1 MIRVRKLK
9 LSNHPVLGNLELDFT
24 DSSNKAVDT
33 VIIAGN
39 NGIGKSSLVELLYQ
53 IMAHKYHDMPCYV
66 DSIEVDFDSKIRTYE
81 FYAKDIKGRDY
92 LYVKDGLGLDN
103 WVGSDEFAEIFP
115 TSAIFSDV
123 DINFKSDQITN
134 VTSRN
139 IDESV
144 GSIRSSSDLPTEINQ
159 LIIDIQA
166 LDDADVAR
174 VARNNMETGLSQLQV
189 PQRMPRFTKAF
200 DLMFDDLKYYR
211 VDNRDGHKEILF
223 KKNGHDVRV
232 DQLSSGEKQIVYRG
246 CFMLKDSHALRGSF
260 VFIDEPEISLHPS
273 WQEKILHFYKSLF
286 QDEDGSQTSQIFC
299 VTHSPFIIHDEN
311 RYNDK
316 VIVLAKNEFGEV
328 VAQTNPEFY
337 GPGTVQAVKDAFSVS
352 WFANEVPT
360 VYLEGPTD
368 EQYFNKALSFAHTTN
383 HLRFKWI
390 GKKSPDGSCAFTGA
404 PSLNKA
410 AAYLDA
416 NPPSVF
422 TAFLFDCDQ
431 KINERLSNNVLIT
444 KIETYKSRKHFKKGV
459 ENALV
464 LDDDF
469 DTSAFYQEK
478 QTYGD
483 YGDKKVISEF
493 QKQAF
498 CDYICS
504 LPEDELRQILTHL
517 IEAIER
523 IDNQI
528 AIAKEQK

>member
-1 MIRVRKLK
+1 MIRVRKIK

-24 DSSNKAVDT
+24 DSSNQAVDT

-53 IMAHKYHDMPCYV
+53 IVTRKYHDMPCYV
-66 DSIEVDFDSKIRTYE
+66 DSIEVEVNAEIKTYKFYVENINEHDF
-81 FYAKDIKGRDY
+81 
-92 LYVKDGLGLDN
+92 LYVKDDLGFEA
-103 WVGSDEFAEIFP
+103 WIGSDKFAEVFP

-123 DINFKSDQITN
+123 DINFQSKQITN

-144 GSIRSSSDLPTEINQ
+144 ESRRSSSDLPTEINQ

-174 VARNNMETGLSQLQV
+174 AVRSDPDASFSSLQI
-189 PQRMPRFTKAF
+189 PQRMPRFTNAF
-200 DLMFDDLKYYR
+200 DLIFDDLRYDR
-211 VDNRDGHKEILF
+211 VENRDGHKEILF

-246 CFMLKDSHALRGSF
+246 CFMMKDSNALRGSF

-286 QDEDGSQTSQIFC
+286 QDEEGRQTSQFFC
-299 VTHSPFIIHDEN
+299 VTHSPFIIHDEK

-316 VIVLAKNEFGEV
+316 VIVLARNESGDV
-328 VAQTNPEFY
+328 VAQVNPEFY

-352 WFANEVPT
+352 WFVSETPT

-383 HLRFKWI
+383 YLRFKWI

-422 TAFLFDCDQ
+422 TAFLYDCDQ
-431 KINERLSNNVLIT
+431 KIAECLRNNVLRT
-444 KIETYKSRKHFKKGV
+444 KMETYKSRKNFKKGI

-469 DTSAFYQEK
+469 DTSAFYREK
-478 QTYGD
+478 QTFGD

-493 QKQAF
+493 QKQSF
-498 CDYICS
+498 CDHICS
-504 LPEDELRQILTHL
+504 LPEGELKPILTHL
-517 IEAIER
+517 IDAIER
-523 IDNQI
+523 IDKQI
-528 AIAKEQK
+528 TIAKEQK

>member
-1 MIRVRKLK
+1 MK

-81 FYAKDIKGRDY
+81 FYAKDIKGHDY

-123 DINFKSDQITN
+123 DINFKSDQITS

-144 GSIRSSSDLPTEINQ
+144 ESIRSSSDLPTEINQ

-174 VARNNMETGLSQLQV
+174 VARNNMETGLSRLQV

-200 DLMFDDLKYYR
+200 DLMFDDLNYDR
-211 VDNRDGHKEILF
+211 VDNRNGHKEILF

-273 WQEKILHFYKSLF
+273 WQEKILHFY
-286 QDEDGSQTSQIFC
+286 
-299 VTHSPFIIHDEN
+299 
-311 RYNDK
+311 
-316 VIVLAKNEFGEV
+316 
-328 VAQTNPEFY
+328 
-337 GPGTVQAVKDAFSVS
+337 
-352 WFANEVPT
+352 
-360 VYLEGPTD
+360 
-368 EQYFNKALSFAHTTN
+368 
-383 HLRFKWI
+383 
-390 GKKSPDGSCAFTGA
+390 
-404 PSLNKA
+404 
-410 AAYLDA
+410 
-416 NPPSVF
+416 
-422 TAFLFDCDQ
+422 
-431 KINERLSNNVLIT
+431 
-444 KIETYKSRKHFKKGV
+444 
-459 ENALV
+459 
-464 LDDDF
+464 
-469 DTSAFYQEK
+469 
-478 QTYGD
+478 
-483 YGDKKVISEF
+483 
-493 QKQAF
+493 
-498 CDYICS
+498 
-504 LPEDELRQILTHL
+504 
-517 IEAIER
+517 
-523 IDNQI
+523 
-528 AIAKEQK
+528 